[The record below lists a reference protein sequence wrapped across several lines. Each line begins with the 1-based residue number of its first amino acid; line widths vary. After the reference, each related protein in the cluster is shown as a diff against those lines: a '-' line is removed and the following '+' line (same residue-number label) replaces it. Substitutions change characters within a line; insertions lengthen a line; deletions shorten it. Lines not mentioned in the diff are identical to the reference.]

1 MVCQLSDLSP
11 AFLLGCPDFSPC
23 RFSSDVVTVDDDL
36 PFIMNIMLAEAAEL
50 LGVLAI
56 LAFVQPLL
64 ILVCLPLGI
73 LCPLLQVRPCVL
85 VLDHKLRAA

>member
-1 MVCQLSDLSP
+1 M
-11 AFLLGCPDFSPC
+11 C

-36 PFIMNIMLAEAAEL
+36 PFIMNIMLDNAAEL
-50 LGVLAI
+50 VGVLAI

-73 LCPLLQVRPCVL
+73 LCPLLQVRSRFVCPCQL
-85 VLDHKLRAA
+85 LQPGLPRPGR

>member
-1 MVCQLSDLSP
+1 M
-11 AFLLGCPDFSPC
+11 
-23 RFSSDVVTVDDDL
+23 DDDL
-36 PFIMNIMLAEAAEL
+36 PFIMNIMLDNAVEL

-73 LCPLLQVRPCVL
+73 LCPLLQVCSRVL
-85 VLDHKLRAA
+85 QPASATATSTA